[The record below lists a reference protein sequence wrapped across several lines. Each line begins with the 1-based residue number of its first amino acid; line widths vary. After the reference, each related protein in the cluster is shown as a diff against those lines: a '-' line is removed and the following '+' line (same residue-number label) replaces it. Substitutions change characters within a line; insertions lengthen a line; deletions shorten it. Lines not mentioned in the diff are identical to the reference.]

1 MKTNSKLKKFLK
13 DYSYWIGLT
22 LSLILL
28 ITVVTVAALNKPVAP
43 EEDNFTPVVNDEIKF
58 ANPVTEISLIKDFS
72 NTALQYSNTLKL
84 WQAHKAIDLSAAE
97 GTDVLAVMDGTVI
110 EVTYNYLMGNIV
122 KLNVGNG
129 LIVVYASLQSDI
141 PVKVGDSVTKGSV
154 IGKVG
159 NTAKSESSDGP
170 HLHLEVLLN
179 DQLVDPNLYL
189 DLGEK

>member
-1 MKTNSKLKKFLK
+1 MKTNSKLKKFFK

-97 GTDVLAVMDGTVI
+97 GTDVLAVMDGTVT

>member
-97 GTDVLAVMDGTVI
+97 GTDVLAVMDGTVT